1 MWAEGEGQEG
11 QTETTPRERER
22 QRCDLCFSQ
31 FAILITFSLLGGSV
45 KSIPA
50 AYAFYPLYS
59 SSVGETKAACTSL
72 LA

>member
-1 MWAEGEGQEG
+1 MGGRRGAGRANRNHAE
-11 QTETTPRERER
+11 REREG

-59 SSVGETKAACTSL
+59 SSVGETKATCEPL